1 MPTRRAFYTIVI
13 SFLALH
19 VAFFTPIAAMAQL
32 PSLYP
37 KQEGQVQGQVQQ
49 TMPTVT
55 KSAGE
60 GNQYYLGQ
68 ANELLMRV
76 NVWGRVQKP
85 GQYFVPATTDLIT
98 LISAAGGPEARSR
111 LTDVRVVRGGTG
123 NENQVIEV
131 NLKKYLKTG
140 DKRLIPSL
148 KPEDTVIV
156 NGSAWQLFAEVM
168 SVAGSLGLLANVY
181 FLFFV
186 ARR

>member
-1 MPTRRAFYTIVI
+1 MPTRRAFYAIII
-13 SFLALH
+13 SFLAFH
-19 VAFFTPIAAMAQL
+19 AAFFMPLTALAQQ
-32 PSLYP
+32 PSPAP

-49 TMPTVT
+49 TVPTVI
-55 KSAGE
+55 KPAGE

-76 NVWGRVQKP
+76 NVWGRVKNP

-98 LISAAGGPEARSR
+98 LISAAGGPESRSR
-111 LTDVRVVRGGTG
+111 LTDVKVVRGGTG
-123 NENQVIEV
+123 NTSEVIEV

-156 NGSAWQLFAEVM
+156 NGSAWQLFTEVM
-168 SVAGSLGLLANVY
+168 TVSASLALVANVY
-181 FLFFV
+181 FLLFV

>member
-13 SFLALH
+13 TFLALH
-19 VAFFTPIAAMAQL
+19 VAFFMPLTGFAQA
-32 PSLYP
+32 PGP
-37 KQEGQVQGQVQQ
+37 FQQQGQVQQ
-49 TMPTVT
+49 TIPTVI

-76 NVWGRVQKP
+76 NVWGRVQHP
-85 GQYFVPATTDLIT
+85 GQYYVSASTDLVT

-111 LTDVRVVRGGTG
+111 LTDVRVVRGGSG
-123 NENQVIEV
+123 NTSEVLEV

-156 NGSAWQLFAEVM
+156 SGSAWQLFTEIVTVTG
-168 SVAGSLGLLANVY
+168 SVAIIANVY
-181 FLFFV
+181 FLLFI